1 MLWTLRL
8 IRTVVLLIL
17 LDIVFLILCLVA
29 NPSPN
34 LQEKIPLM
42 RSSVIIAMVML
53 LKLHLKTL
61 YSLSEE

>member
-1 MLWTLRL
+1 MV
-8 IRTVVLLIL
+8 ITVETNYS
-17 LDIVFLILCLVA
+17 A
-29 NPSPN
+29 NPGAD
-34 LQEKIPLM
+34 LQQKVPLM